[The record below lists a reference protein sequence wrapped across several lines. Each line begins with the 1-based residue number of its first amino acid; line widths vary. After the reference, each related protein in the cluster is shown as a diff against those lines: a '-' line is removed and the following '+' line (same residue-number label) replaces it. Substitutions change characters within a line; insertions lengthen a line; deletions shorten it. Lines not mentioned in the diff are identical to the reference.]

1 MAALEGLL
9 LVRMVRRMNIEPMIV
24 AAIPATIA
32 LGGIIWQSRK
42 TRKINTMEHDF
53 NAAKLDRIEGTVEK
67 VADKVDRLADRQERH
82 EAIKHRDRRRW

>member
-1 MAALEGLL
+1 
-9 LVRMVRRMNIEPMIV
+9 MNIEPMIV

-32 LGGIIWQSRK
+32 LGGIVWQSRK

-53 NAAKLDRIEGTVEK
+53 NAEKLDRIEGTVEK

>member
-9 LVRMVRRMNIEPMIV
+9 LVGMVRRMNIEPMIV

-32 LGGIIWQSRK
+32 LGGIVWQSRK
-42 TRKINTMEHDF
+42 TRKLNTDEHQY
-53 NAAKLDRIEGTVEK
+53 NADKLDRIEGTVEK

>member
-32 LGGIIWQSRK
+32 LGGIVWQSRK

-53 NAAKLDRIEGTVEK
+53 NAEKLDRIEGTVEK

>member
-1 MAALEGLL
+1 
-9 LVRMVRRMNIEPMIV
+9 MNIEPMIV

-32 LGGIIWQSRK
+32 LGGIVWQSRK
-42 TRKINTMEHDF
+42 TRKLNTDEHQY
-53 NAAKLDRIEGTVEK
+53 NADKLDRIEGTVEK

>member
-32 LGGIIWQSRK
+32 LGGIVWQSRK

>member
-1 MAALEGLL
+1 
-9 LVRMVRRMNIEPMIV
+9 MNIEPMIV

>member
-1 MAALEGLL
+1 
-9 LVRMVRRMNIEPMIV
+9 MNIEPMIV

-32 LGGIIWQSRK
+32 LGGIVWQSRK
-42 TRKINTMEHDF
+42 TRRVNTMEHDF

-82 EAIKHRDRRRW
+82 EAIKHRNGRRW